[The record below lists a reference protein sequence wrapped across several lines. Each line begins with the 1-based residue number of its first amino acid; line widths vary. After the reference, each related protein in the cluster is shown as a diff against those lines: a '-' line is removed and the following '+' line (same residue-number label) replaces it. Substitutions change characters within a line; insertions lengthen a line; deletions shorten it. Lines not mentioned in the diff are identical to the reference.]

1 MHSWSTHYASVG
13 IRRNPGQPV
22 IERGFWSAW
31 LVIWL
36 FCQTDEE
43 MRALLPHRLD
53 PAVLGLTITLLQQFL
68 NSFTDLIARWRL
80 THFQGVTMRSSAI
93 DLRPFSATKIIHK
106 KTALR
111 FHHKI

>member
-1 MHSWSTHYASVG
+1 MQAFIAALGWPSRVG
-13 IRRNPGQPV
+13 
-22 IERGFWSAW
+22 
-31 LVIWL
+31 
-36 FCQTDEE
+36 
-43 MRALLPHRLD
+43 LD
-53 PAVLGLTITLLQQFL
+53 DNTIAEFL

-80 THFQGVTMRSSAI
+80 THFQSVKMRSSAI